1 MAYSEAQKNA
11 NQSEPFSCFPF
22 VSVFLFLPLSHYL
35 PPPLPVFHFV
45 LSGLSGALV
54 ELTNMR
60 IINLPP
66 TLRYVFSA
74 FFSLGLAQF
83 EAE

>member
-22 VSVFLFLPLSHYL
+22 LFVVLSLPLRL
-35 PPPLPVFHFV
+35 LLPVFHFV
-45 LSGLSGALV
+45 LSGFSGALV

-66 TLRYVFSA
+66 TFRCVCSA